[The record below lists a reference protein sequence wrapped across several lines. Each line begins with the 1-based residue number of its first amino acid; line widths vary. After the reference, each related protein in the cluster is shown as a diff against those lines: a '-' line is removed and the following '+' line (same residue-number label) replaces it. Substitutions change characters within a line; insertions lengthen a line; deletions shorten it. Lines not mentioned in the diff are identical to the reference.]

1 MDCSKERNGHI
12 PYRDSKLTRI
22 LHNSLG
28 GNARTAIICTISP
41 ARSQVEQSKNTLFF
55 AGCAKQVT
63 TNARI
68 NVVMSDKVLV
78 KQLQKELARM
88 ENELKS
94 LNTTILKERE
104 LQIEQVRKT
113 RSIHYFGG

>member
-1 MDCSKERNGHI
+1 
-12 PYRDSKLTRI
+12 
-22 LHNSLG
+22 
-28 GNARTAIICTISP
+28 
-41 ARSQVEQSKNTLFF
+41 
-55 AGCAKQVT
+55 
-63 TNARI
+63 
-68 NVVMSDKVLV
+68 MSDKVLV

>member
-1 MDCSKERNGHI
+1 M
-12 PYRDSKLTRI
+12 P
-22 LHNSLG
+22 
-28 GNARTAIICTISP
+28 
-41 ARSQVEQSKNTLFF
+41 EQPSF
-55 AGCAKQVT
+55 VT
-63 TNARI
+63 TNARV

-104 LQIEQVRKT
+104 LQIEQ
-113 RSIHYFGG
+113 

>member
-1 MDCSKERNGHI
+1 
-12 PYRDSKLTRI
+12 
-22 LHNSLG
+22 
-28 GNARTAIICTISP
+28 
-41 ARSQVEQSKNTLFF
+41 
-55 AGCAKQVT
+55 
-63 TNARI
+63 
-68 NVVMSDKVLV
+68 MSDKVLV

-113 RSIHYFGG
+113 QSIHCFGG